1 MTHTTE
7 PVVNK
12 IGLFFFF
19 LIKNFRGTGEGGNV
33 LITYTIQV
41 NQLRKTGWPAL
52 VWSEKSTN
60 APMNST

>member
-12 IGLFFFF
+12 IGLFV

-33 LITYTIQV
+33 LIIYTIQV
-41 NQLRKTGWPAL
+41 NHLRKMGWPAL

-60 APMNST
+60 TPINST